1 MQNIGHCKHANVQYT
16 FQRKEQRR
24 ALCMCVQIKKE
35 SFEQVDTEQR
45 NIFNVSGWTSS
56 VITSAL

>member
-1 MQNIGHCKHANVQYT
+1 MQMSNTHFKERNRDMHCV
-16 FQRKEQRR
+16 
-24 ALCMCVQIKKE
+24 CVCVQIKKE